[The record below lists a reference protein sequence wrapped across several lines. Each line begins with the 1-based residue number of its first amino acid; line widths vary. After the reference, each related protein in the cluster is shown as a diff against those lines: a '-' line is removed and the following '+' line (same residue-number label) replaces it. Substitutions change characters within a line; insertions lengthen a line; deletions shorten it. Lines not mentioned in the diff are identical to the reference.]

1 MTDCGDIYLLVTV
14 SRFFFK
20 YCAVQNIYKKNKS
33 NQLLVVFVAMGG
45 IPEITRDAS
54 VGNVALVI
62 VSATIVL
69 LMLIIT
75 AALFIK
81 RKDWH
86 LDGKSSLHLK
96 DK

>member
-1 MTDCGDIYLLVTV
+1 MPECGHLFTCNCSKCFIQIVCGIEYLH
-14 SRFFFK
+14 
-20 YCAVQNIYKKNKS
+20 KNKN
-33 NQLLVVFVAMGG
+33 NQLLVFVVMGG

-69 LMLIIT
+69 LMLIVT

-86 LDGKSSLHLK
+86 LDGKTSLHLR
-96 DK
+96 DD